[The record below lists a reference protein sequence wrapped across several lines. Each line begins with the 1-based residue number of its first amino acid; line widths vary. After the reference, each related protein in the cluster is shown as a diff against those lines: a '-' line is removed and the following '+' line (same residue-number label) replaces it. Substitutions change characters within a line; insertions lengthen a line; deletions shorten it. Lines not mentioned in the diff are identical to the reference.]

1 VFHLGL
7 CHSWPRF
14 VPLSSGSR
22 LVKALG
28 VSARLVRGGSSAA
41 LLFSMPRVALLTETA
56 SPAFP
61 VVTVVVTDCASIL
74 VPPVGSGG
82 GSVEVLHLDR
92 QGLKLLEGG
101 DSAQTLK
108 DDAQSF
114 WLDEANIL
122 EFLSLF
128 GEDIATSLSYLI
140 KFIVEFTDVI
150 PALQVL

>member
-1 VFHLGL
+1 
-7 CHSWPRF
+7 
-14 VPLSSGSR
+14 
-22 LVKALG
+22 
-28 VSARLVRGGSSAA
+28 
-41 LLFSMPRVALLTETA
+41 MPRVALLTETA